1 MIPSNQLNLD
11 GTVEVTRFDWTV
23 ASYPLDRLTKLYDGI
38 EQLED
43 EWDDGASEGYR
54 SFSDEGDRPWVM
66 ETDGTWRPEQED
78 AGNEWEC
85 AHNDMDVDEDVV
97 QKNDSMEQGG
107 TLIWPG
113 QVSEFRTPETIVI
126 PNIEAENMEGLDT
139 GQRLRDESCSFL
151 DECEVS
157 TMLESADFQ
166 DDDDHDE
173 TVWKRFEI
181 SATAPPDHAF
191 FSFSPGQPSK
201 SFLGRL
207 RREYHILATSLPG
220 KYFL

>member
-1 MIPSNQLNLD
+1 L
-11 GTVEVTRFDWTV
+11 TR
-23 ASYPLDRLTKLYDGI
+23 LYDGI

-66 ETDGTWRPEQED
+66 ETDRTWHPEQAG
-78 AGNEWEC
+78 AGNDWE
-85 AHNDMDVDEDVV
+85 HVNDDMDVDDDEDVDSV
-97 QKNDSMEQGG
+97 QRNNSVEQGG

-113 QVSEFRTPETIVI
+113 EVSDILTPETILI
-126 PNIEAENMEGLDT
+126 PNIEAGYMEGLDT
-139 GQRLRDESCSFL
+139 GQRLRDECCSPL
-151 DECEVS
+151 DECDEVS

-166 DDDDHDE
+166 DDDHDK
-173 TVWKRFEI
+173 TVWKRFGI

-191 FSFSPGQPSK
+191 FSSSPSQPSK
-201 SFLGRL
+201 LFLGRL

-220 KYFL
+220 KYFLFYSCLFVVLTEYHRQHSSASV